1 MTRIVPAWDSGGSSR
16 PIRAALGML
25 SVGDIRNALMALAH
39 GEGRA
44 GHVVKVF
51 NTRLSDSA
59 ERAALHAELAFY
71 SQGLHPAL
79 RAMEPAQRASIIGF
93 LGRFITEAGPDFD
106 LRRGSLGNFV
116 LAGAYL
122 THGRDINAA
131 IAVFRRLCSIRG
143 NVWPVSADHDL
154 RLDAELRNG
163 ERVEGQHRIT
173 ALDDAR
179 AQIGIRALRLAREGG
194 GLAQANGPVLQALAQ
209 AEAIVLGPGSFYT
222 SVLPHLLVPGIAAAL
237 GASRAPKIL
246 VGNMLECCETAGLSL
261 NHMLEELC
269 RHGCPTHVLANR
281 SPMPLQRSVGGRRY
295 IAFDEGDALLRQ
307 RSLQILSED
316 FEDPWQRGVHDPALV
331 AAAIARLSGG

>member
-1 MTRIVPAWDSGGSSR
+1 MRRGAEVTRIVPAWDSGGSSK
-16 PIRAALGML
+16 PIRAALGVL
-25 SVGDIRNALMALAH
+25 SIGDIRNALMALAH

-44 GHVVKVF
+44 GHLVKVF

-59 ERAALHAELAFY
+59 QRAALHAELAFY

-93 LGRFITEAGPDFD
+93 LGRFISEAGPDFD

-131 IAVFRRLCSIRG
+131 ISVFRRLLSIRG
-143 NVWPVSADHDL
+143 NVWPASSQNDL
-154 RLDAELRNG
+154 QLHARLTNG
-163 ERVEGQHRIT
+163 ETLAGQHRIT
-173 ALDDAR
+173 ALEGA
-179 AQIGIRALRLAREGG
+179 GIRAVWLEPAAR
-194 GLAQANGPVLQALAQ
+194 ANPRVLESVASAD
-209 AEAIVLGPGSFYT
+209 AIVLGPGSFFT

-237 GASRAPKIL
+237 GASRAPKIF
-246 VGNMLECCETAGLSL
+246 VGNMLECSETAGLSL

-295 IAFDEGDALLRQ
+295 IALDEGDALLRQ
-307 RSLQILSED
+307 RSLQIVSED
-316 FEDPWQRGVHDPALV
+316 FEDPWQRGVHDAGLV